1 MATSESGATATAG
14 AGPDRGSDALDGT
27 GAVEPGGPPGR
38 DGPRL
43 GPGRGAGTGSAPR
56 RPASARAQRP
66 VGRAGERVHDEP
78 AFVLHT
84 LPWRETSLIVEL
96 LTRDHGRIGCV
107 AKGAKR
113 NGSKLRGV
121 LHAFQPLH
129 VGFSGRHE
137 LRTLT
142 SAEWLGGMAAPQGD
156 GLLCAFYL
164 NELIVRLL
172 PRDDAH
178 PQLFDGYAQALVAL
192 GLGESIEGTL
202 RRFEW
207 MLLREIGYA
216 LDLALDA
223 DERPIDAGRR
233 YALLPGRGFVV
244 ADPAEEGGFS
254 GTTLRDIAAERYESA
269 RTLAEAKRLTRALLA
284 RHLDGHVLK
293 TRQILLDL
301 HKL

>member
-1 MATSESGATATAG
+1 
-14 AGPDRGSDALDGT
+14 
-27 GAVEPGGPPGR
+27 
-38 DGPRL
+38 
-43 GPGRGAGTGSAPR
+43 
-56 RPASARAQRP
+56 
-66 VGRAGERVHDEP
+66 VGRAAERVQDEP

-84 LPWRETSLIVEL
+84 LAWRETSLIVEL
-96 LTRDHGRIGCV
+96 LTRDHGRIGSV

-113 NGSKLRGV
+113 NGSRLRGV

-172 PRDDAH
+172 PRDDPH

-192 GLGESIEGTL
+192 GLGESIEATL

-207 MLLREIGYA
+207 LLLREIGYA
-216 LDLALDA
+216 LDLAHDA
-223 DERPIDAGRR
+223 DDRPIEAARR
-233 YALLPGRGFVV
+233 YALLPGRGFVA

-254 GTTLRDIAAERYESA
+254 GETLRDIADERYDST

>member
-1 MATSESGATATAG
+1 MATSE
-14 AGPDRGSDALDGT
+14 
-27 GAVEPGGPPGR
+27 PGEAPAR

-43 GPGRGAGTGSAPR
+43 GPGRPAGAGSAPR
-56 RPASARAQRP
+56 RPGSSRSTRP
-66 VGRAGERVHDEP
+66 VGRAAERVQEEP

-96 LTRDHGRIGCV
+96 LTRDHGRIGSV

-172 PRDDAH
+172 PRDDPH
-178 PQLFDGYAQALVAL
+178 PLLFDGYAQALVAL
-192 GLGESIEGTL
+192 GLGESIEATL

-207 MLLREIGYA
+207 LLLREIGYA
-216 LDLALDA
+216 LDLTHDA
-223 DERPIDAGRR
+223 DDRPIEAVGR
-233 YALLPGRGFVV
+233 YALLPGRGFVL

-254 GTTLRDIAAERYESA
+254 GETLRDIADERYDSA
-269 RTLAEAKRLTRALLA
+269 RTRAEAKRLTRALLA

>member
-1 MATSESGATATAG
+1 MVTNEGG
-14 AGPDRGSDALDGT
+14 DAP
-27 GAVEPGGPPGR
+27 AR

-43 GPGRGAGTGSAPR
+43 GPGRPSGAGSAPR
-56 RPASARAQRP
+56 KPSASRTARP
-66 VGRAGERVHDEP
+66 VGRAAERVQDEP

-84 LPWRETSLIVEL
+84 LAWRETSLIVEL
-96 LTRDHGRIGCV
+96 LTRDHGRIGSV

-113 NGSKLRGV
+113 NGSRLRGV

-172 PRDDAH
+172 PRDDPH

-192 GLGESIEGTL
+192 GLGESIEATL

-207 MLLREIGYA
+207 LLLREIGYA
-216 LDLALDA
+216 LDLAHDA
-223 DERPIDAGRR
+223 DDRPIEAARR
-233 YALLPGRGFVV
+233 YALLPGRGFVA

-254 GTTLRDIAAERYESA
+254 GETLRDIADERYDST